1 MARLSTTSKVAAAA
15 GLASLAVL
23 AGLGL
28 LTGGGS
34 AASIRTFFTDSDT
47 YMVAVAV
54 VASAV
59 AAVSARMARGRMRA
73 AWVSLVVGLL
83 GFAVGSAI
91 WLGYVLT
98 RRVPPYPSVADAAY
112 LLLPIAVGT
121 TLVLLATGLSRS
133 SRTRLILDGLM
144 VAASFTIVVWAG
156 FLDEVWQAT
165 AQDELKIAVSMTY
178 PVLDAAVLTIAILIL
193 ARAQPGQRL
202 TLALLA
208 IAVACIAVA
217 DGYFV
222 YLAATNRQE
231 SNDWVDLGWLAGLL
245 LLMAAAV
252 AGRRYPYRE
261 VLVPQPSSAA
271 SVWLPFVP
279 VAAAFSVGLLE
290 SPEDVR
296 TVPIMAPSVVLVVA
310 FLIRQLLLVTE
321 NRRLLDAAAA
331 EALRD
336 PLTGVANRIAFRD
349 QVADALDSHRRGE
362 VPMGVLVM
370 DLDDFKLVND
380 TLGHPVGDE
389 LLGRVAERI
398 RRAAPAGD
406 VVARLGGDEFAVLV
420 RGADDQSQAVANA
433 VLAAFERPFLVEN
446 QDLLIRPSV
455 GLVVVAGADD
465 AELTA
470 EDLLK
475 RADMAMYSAKRSR
488 TGSVHMF
495 NAAMLSAAVD
505 SSPFGRPVPAA
516 GGVEAIR
523 LLGEL
528 RQALERRELV
538 LVYQPKFDLRT
549 SAIVGVEAL
558 IRWPHPGRGLLM
570 PDLFLPLVRRYGL
583 MGRVN
588 EFVVNRAL
596 ADALQW
602 RAASVHLPVA
612 VNIFA
617 PSMAD
622 IELPAMIA
630 AALDDWQMEPADL
643 TVEITEDLFLDN
655 MQAAKTGLEHLRGLG
670 IQISIDDFGS
680 GYSALA
686 YMRELA
692 VDEVKLDRQFIAPIL
707 TDARADIVV
716 RAVLNLADELGFVTV
731 AEGIENAETAD
742 WLREHG
748 CHVGQGYYFSRPLP
762 PADLLAFVARH
773 RESRTEIGSSHPR

>member
-1 MARLSTTSKVAAAA
+1 M
-15 GLASLAVL
+15 
-23 AGLGL
+23 
-28 LTGGGS
+28 
-34 AASIRTFFTDSDT
+34 
-47 YMVAVAV
+47 
-54 VASAV
+54 
-59 AAVSARMARGRMRA
+59 
-73 AWVSLVVGLL
+73 
-83 GFAVGSAI
+83 
-91 WLGYVLT
+91 
-98 RRVPPYPSVADAAY
+98 
-112 LLLPIAVGT
+112 
-121 TLVLLATGLSRS
+121 
-133 SRTRLILDGLM
+133 
-144 VAASFTIVVWAG
+144 
-156 FLDEVWQAT
+156 
-165 AQDELKIAVSMTY
+165 
-178 PVLDAAVLTIAILIL
+178 
-193 ARAQPGQRL
+193 
-202 TLALLA
+202 
-208 IAVACIAVA
+208 
-217 DGYFV
+217 
-222 YLAATNRQE
+222 
-231 SNDWVDLGWLAGLL
+231 
-245 LLMAAAV
+245 
-252 AGRRYPYRE
+252 
-261 VLVPQPSSAA
+261 
-271 SVWLPFVP
+271 
-279 VAAAFSVGLLE
+279 
-290 SPEDVR
+290 
-296 TVPIMAPSVVLVVA
+296 
-310 FLIRQLLLVTE
+310 
-321 NRRLLDAAAA
+321 
-331 EALRD
+331 
-336 PLTGVANRIAFRD
+336 ANRIAFRD

-670 IQISIDDFGS
+670 IQTSIDDFGS

-692 VDEVKLDRQFIAPIL
+692 VDEVKARSAVHRAHPHRRPGGHRGARGAEPGRRTGFRHRRRGHRERRDGGLASRTRLPRGSGLLLQPAAAARRPAGLRREAPGIPHRDRIDTAALIGPASGVPAMRATRRCAAKL
-707 TDARADIVV
+707 SVASTVGRSGGARVCP
-716 RAVLNLADELGFVTV
+716 G
-731 AEGIENAETAD
+731 
-742 WLREHG
+742 
-748 CHVGQGYYFSRPLP
+748 
-762 PADLLAFVARH
+762 LLAWH
-773 RESRTEIGSSHPR
+773 WPPEPSSSPSRCGFSAVSPRGGRCRSSMTWC

>member
-1 MARLSTTSKVAAAA
+1 MARLSRTSKLAGAAGVAA
-15 GLASLAVL
+15 LAVL
-23 AGLGL
+23 AGLGR
-28 LTGGGS
+28 LTGRGWW
-34 AASIRTFFTDSDT
+34 AHLTDADT

-54 VASAV
+54 VAIVV
-59 AAVSARMARGRMRA
+59 AAESARVTEGRVRA
-73 AWVSLVVGLL
+73 AWVALAVGLT
-83 GFAVGSAI
+83 GYAVGSAI
-91 WLGYVLT
+91 WLWFVLT
-98 RRVPPYPSVADAAY
+98 RHIPPYPSVADAAY
-112 LLLPIAVGT
+112 LVLPVGVGT
-121 TLVLLATGLSRS
+121 TLLLLATGLSRS

-144 VAASFTIVVWAG
+144 VAASFAIVVWAG
-156 FLDEVWQAT
+156 FLDEVWRAT
-165 AQDELKIAVSMTY
+165 ARDEFKIAVSMTY

-193 ARAQPGQRL
+193 ARAQPGQRP

-208 IAVACIAVA
+208 AAMACIAVA
-217 DGYFV
+217 DGFFV
-222 YLAATNRQE
+222 YLVATNKQE
-231 SNDWVDLGWLAGLL
+231 SNDWVDLGWLVGLV

-252 AGRRYPYRE
+252 AGQRYPYRE
-261 VLVPQPSSAA
+261 VLVPHANSAA

-279 VAAAFSVGLLE
+279 VAAAFSVGLLA
-290 SPEDVR
+290 PPQDVR
-296 TVPIMAPSVVLVVA
+296 TGPIMVPSVVLVVA

-336 PLTGVANRIAFRD
+336 PLTGVANRTAFRD
-349 QVADALDSHRRGE
+349 QVDDALDAHRRGQLP
-362 VPMGVLVM
+362 VGVLVM

-389 LLGRVAERI
+389 LLGRVADRI
-398 RRAAPAGD
+398 QRAVRAGD
-406 VVARLGGDEFAVLV
+406 IVARLGGDEFAVLIK
-420 RGADDQSQAVANA
+420 GSDEHSQAIAHS

-455 GLVVVAGADD
+455 GLVIAADDD

-470 EDLLK
+470 DDLLK
-475 RADMAMYSAKRSR
+475 RADVAMYAAKRSR
-488 TGSVHMF
+488 TGSVHTF
-495 NAAMLSAAVD
+495 NAAMLVTAALD
-505 SSPFGRPVPAA
+505 SGPFGRPVPAA

-538 LVYQPKFDLRT
+538 LVYQPKFDLR
-549 SAIVGVEAL
+549 SSEIVGVEAL
-558 IRWPHPGRGLLM
+558 IRWPHPGRGLLL

-583 MGRVN
+583 MARVN

-602 RAASVHLPVA
+602 RAASVNLPVA

-617 PSMAD
+617 PSLAD
-622 IELPAMIA
+622 VELPAMIA
-630 AALDDWQMEPADL
+630 KALTDWQMEPADL
-643 TVEITEDLFLDN
+643 TVEITEDLFLEN
-655 MQAAKTGLEHLRGLG
+655 MQGAKTVLEQLRGLG
-670 IQISIDDFGS
+670 ILISIDDFGS

-707 TDARADIVV
+707 TDARADVVV
-716 RAVLNLADELGFVTV
+716 RAVLNLANELGFTTV

-742 WLREHG
+742 WLRGHG

-762 PADLLAFVARH
+762 PADLLTFATRYRAAR
-773 RESRTEIGSSHPR
+773 TGIGSAPPR